1 MASEHF
7 FDIVSKF
14 DMQELTNAITQAEKE
29 IQTRF
34 DFKNSKSSIS
44 LEKDTLVIISDD
56 EFKLQN
62 VVDILQA
69 KMAKRGIPL
78 KNLQYGKVEPAAG
91 STVRQRVTLR
101 QGIEQDQAKKINIL
115 IKDSKLKVSS
125 QIQGDQVR
133 VTGKNIDD
141 LQKIIHTLKLAD
153 LQVELQFTN
162 FR

>member
-78 KNLQYGKVEPAAG
+78 KNLKYGKVEPAAG